1 MDRIST
7 FAIVNNPVTE
17 AYSSPLEPHKVP
29 ARPDHLEP
37 KFKSQQNKLDE
48 INKTLDFE
56 IQKLE
61 RKIYKT
67 KT

>member
-1 MDRIST
+1 MDQIST
-7 FAIVNNPVTE
+7 FTIVNNPVTE
-17 AYSSPLEPHKVP
+17 AYSSPLEPPKVR

-56 IQKLE
+56 I
-61 RKIYKT
+61 
-67 KT
+67 